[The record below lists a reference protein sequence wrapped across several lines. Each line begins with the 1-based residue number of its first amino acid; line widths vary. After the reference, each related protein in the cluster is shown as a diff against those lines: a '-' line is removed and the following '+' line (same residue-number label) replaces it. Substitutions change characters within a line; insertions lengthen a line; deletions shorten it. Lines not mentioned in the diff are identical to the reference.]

1 MATVRITKELTND
14 IIDNAKAKFRDSI
27 KKAEDSRPG
36 HHWGDYIYEV
46 IFGKYVPI
54 MAQLPDGFIGTM
66 SRVHV
71 HRVGVHGVQ
80 LYFEFSAPKMWPG
93 TLPPQ
98 APAENHYNSS
108 LLLNSSPVWNDLHAE
123 VEAWK
128 DRCAAARK
136 RSQEFTEGVSKVL
149 ENFSTLAPALKE
161 WPPLWELVPDWAKNK
176 HEEITEKR
184 SKADKP
190 TVDKDVLGRLTG
202 AITAAKLG
210 GL

>member
-36 HHWGDYIYEV
+36 HHWGDYIYDA
-46 IFGKYVPI
+46 IFGEYAPI
-54 MAQLPDGFIGTM
+54 MAQLPDGFIHKTN
-66 SRVHV
+66 RLLV
-71 HRVGVHGVQ
+71 HRVADLSIQ

-108 LLLNSSPVWNDLHAE
+108 LLLNSSPVWDDLRDE
-123 VEAWK
+123 VKAWK
-128 DRCAAARK
+128 DRCEAARK

-161 WPPLWELVPDWAKNK
+161 WPPLWELVPDWTKNK
-176 HEEITEKR
+176 HKEITEKR
-184 SKADKP
+184 KADKP